1 MAWIVLFLLEKD
13 AGVVF
18 LVQSLLEELLDELR
32 LSPCISATI
41 ARELE
46 VFYH

>member
-1 MAWIVLFLLEKD
+1 MQD
-13 AGVVF
+13 VVF

-32 LSPCISATI
+32 LSPLHFSNYCKGA
-41 ARELE
+41 E